1 MARVLVVSSHPPF
14 AEGGHLV
21 IAHNL
26 VSALKAVGHRAEL
39 MLTPQNRFGRQGAA
53 YLATWMTDVGMT
65 HDGLAVDHV
74 ISLRYPS
81 YAVRH
86 PRHVCWLNHTMREY
100 YDLWEEFS
108 RPLSWKNRLKE
119 GMRRRLIHAADRHLL
134 THGVRKLFVQSDTV
148 NHRLRQTLGLQGEVL
163 YPPPPTRPYR
173 CDGYEPFLLAV
184 SRLTRHKRI
193 DLIIRAL
200 AEPSAS
206 TVRAVVIGEGEERAA
221 LEALAVSLGVG
232 TRVQWLGRV
241 SDEVLVDHLARC
253 RAVAFSPLSEDYG
266 FVAAEAA
273 AASKAVI
280 TCRDSGGP
288 AEVVQHE
295 KTGLVC
301 EPRPEALAAAAAK
314 LMEDEG
320 LARTWGAAAR
330 AGAGAWSW
338 DATVSALL
346 RMSY

>member
-26 VSALKAVGHRAEL
+26 VSALRAVGHHAEV

-53 YLATWMTDVGMT
+53 YAATWLTDVGMA
-65 HDGLAVDHV
+65 HDGGAIDHV

-81 YAVRH
+81 YAIRH

-100 YDLWEEFS
+100 YDLWEGFS
-108 RPLSWKNRLKE
+108 ERLSVKNRLKE
-119 GMRRRLIHAADRHLL
+119 RLRRRLIHVADRHLL
-134 THGVRKLFVQSDTV
+134 THGVRKLFVQSSTV
-148 NHRLRQTLGLQGEVL
+148 NERLRQAIGVHGEVL

-173 CDGYEPFLLAV
+173 CDGYEPFLLIV
-184 SRLTRHKRI
+184 SRLTGHKRV
-193 DLIIRAL
+193 DLVLRAL

-206 TVRAVVIGEGEERAA
+206 AVRAVVIGDGEERAS
-221 LEALAVSLGVG
+221 LEALAVSLGLN

-241 SDEVLVDHLARC
+241 SDSVLLDHLARC
-253 RAVAFSPLSEDYG
+253 RAVAFTPLSEDYG

-273 AASKAVI
+273 AASKPVI
-280 TCRDSGGP
+280 TCGDSGGP
-288 AEVVQHE
+288 AEVVVHE
-295 KTGLVC
+295 KTGLIC
-301 EPRPEALAAAAAK
+301 DSRPGAVAAAVARV
-314 LMEDEG
+314 LDDEDT
-320 LARTWGAAAR
+320 ARAWGAVAK

-338 DATVSALL
+338 DSTVSTLL
-346 RMSY
+346 RM